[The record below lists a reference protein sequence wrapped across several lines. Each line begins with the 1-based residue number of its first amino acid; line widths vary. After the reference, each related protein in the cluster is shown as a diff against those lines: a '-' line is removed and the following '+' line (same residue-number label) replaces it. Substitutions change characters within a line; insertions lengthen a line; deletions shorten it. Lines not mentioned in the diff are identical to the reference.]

1 MKMTNELMQI
11 GSRDILGKTVTAFGT
26 VDNPLFLAKDV
37 AEWIGVQNV
46 SQMLEPIDGDEKT
59 KVLLPSIQCIEGLQ
73 ANTEYWFLT
82 ENGLYEVLFLSR
94 KPVAKEFKS
103 GVKQLL
109 HDLRTGKKQL
119 SGIELIAAGYSEAM
133 KQIEH
138 QEKIIELQT
147 LKISE
152 DKPKVLFSEA
162 VATSNTDIL
171 VGELAKILKQNGVDI
186 GQNRLFEKLRDE
198 GYLCKTGSQCNMP
211 TQRSME
217 MGLFRIKE
225 TSITHSD
232 GHITISK
239 TAKVTGRGQ
248 IYFINK
254 FLGEERA
261 IA

>member
-1 MKMTNELMQI
+1 MTNELMQI